1 MRTLIAIPCM
11 DMVHTAF
18 FRSIISMQRTG
29 EVQFALSCSS
39 LVYDSRNTL
48 TRRAI
53 TERFDR
59 ILWFDS
65 DMDFQ
70 PDIMQKLSARLDE
83 GLDFCAGLY
92 FSRKA
97 PVKPVVYKQVGYFHS
112 EEKQEVTPRAVPF
125 YDYPKDSLF
134 EIEGAGFGGVMM
146 STKLAQAVVDKYGLP
161 FSPILGFGED
171 LSFCLR
177 ARELGFKLWCDSS
190 IKMGHVGLG
199 VISEAQYT
207 GGPENGNA

>member
-18 FRSIISMQRTG
+18 FRSIISLQRTG
-29 EVQFALSCSS
+29 EVQFGLSCSS

-83 GLDFCAGLY
+83 GLDFCAGL
-92 FSRKA
+92 
-97 PVKPVVYKQVGYFHS
+97 
-112 EEKQEVTPRAVPF
+112 AVPF

-190 IKMGHVGLG
+190 IKCGHAGTA
-199 VISEAQYT
+199 IYSEDSWRKLQGITDEKKGAIRWT
-207 GGPENGNA
+207 CSSCSAA